1 MRLEEIIHIISQKT
15 GNYINQSLLAES
27 LGITRQTVSNR
38 IYVLYYKKN
47 NLDHSRVGISASKK
61 LGNAVVRNKIRRQI
75 RMMAKEVIDF
85 DFSIDY
91 CIIVRKTYLDNTFE
105 DNQKELSLLIEKVI
119 RRIKN
124 EN

>member
-1 MRLEEIIHIISQKT
+1 MKVKYRVKT
-15 GNYINQSLLAES
+15 HEDFQEVIKAK
-27 LGITRQTVSNR
+27 QTVSNR
-38 IYVLYYKKN
+38 IFVLYYKKN

-75 RMMAKEVIDF
+75 RMMAKEVINF
-85 DFSIDY
+85 DFPIDY
-91 CIIVRKTYLDNTFE
+91 CVIVRKTYLDNAFE
-105 DNQKELSLLIEKVI
+105 NNQKELTILIEKVI